1 MILNMPHL
9 GLEQTCFRKCALIS
23 CSDSILHMFR
33 VIDLLPYR
41 MASEENSRWE
51 RRTWPELK
59 RLTEEVPEAGI
70 HFQSNN
76 LLQAAHLRP
85 IANS

>member
-1 MILNMPHL
+1 
-9 GLEQTCFRKCALIS
+9 
-23 CSDSILHMFR
+23 
-33 VIDLLPYR
+33 

-59 RLTEEVPEAGI
+59 RITEEVPEAGI

-76 LLQAAHLRP
+76 AHHTACMRLL
-85 IANS
+85 ANS